1 MKKNITT
8 KERLFENM
16 IKLNPDFQ
24 IKGLLNEND
33 YLTLPNN
40 KTHVSLSDYNNEN
53 DYEKKIN
60 EIKESLDVILNDKEY
75 SVIDTLY
82 NLLVRRSGKT
92 IEETIK
98 QIIKKT

>member
-24 IKGLLNEND
+24 IKELLNEDN
-33 YLTLPNN
+33 YLTLPDN
-40 KTHVSLSDYNNEN
+40 KTHVSLSDYNII
-53 DYEKKIN
+53 DYEKKIK
-60 EIKESLDVILNDKEY
+60 EIKESLNVILNDKEY
-75 SVIDTLY
+75 DVIDILY
-82 NLLVRRSGKT
+82 KLLVRRGGKT
-92 IEETIK
+92 ISETIK